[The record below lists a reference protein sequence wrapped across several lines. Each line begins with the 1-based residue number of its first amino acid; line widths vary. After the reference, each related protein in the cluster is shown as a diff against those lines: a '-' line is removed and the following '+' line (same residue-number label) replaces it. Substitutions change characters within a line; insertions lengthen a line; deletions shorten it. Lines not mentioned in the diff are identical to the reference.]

1 MALWNDLAAVLF
13 PRTCPACGKRLT
25 AAEGEV
31 CLDCLLDIASTHFEK
46 RPTDNELYYRLAGR
60 VAIAGAVPLLYFEKS
75 GKVKQLI
82 SALKYRNRPQL
93 GVFLGHYLGEQLR
106 GQPWMADVS
115 AIVPVPLHTR
125 RMATR
130 GYNQSAQLGSGLSQA
145 LGIPQHPHALT
156 RIVNTRTQTRKG
168 QAERWQNVKEAFQLA
183 TPLKGHVLLVD
194 DVVTTGT
201 TTEACVRALLDC
213 AEPPKVTVLA
223 AAMTRR

>member
-1 MALWNDLAAVLF
+1 MPFWKDLTTLIF
-13 PRTCPACGKRLT
+13 PRSCPACDKRLT

-31 CLDCLLDIASTHFEK
+31 CLDCLLDIASTHFEG

-75 GKVKQLI
+75 GKVKELI

-106 GQPWMADVS
+106 GQPWIADAT

-125 RMATR
+125 RLASR
-130 GYNQSAQLGSGLSQA
+130 GYNQSAQLGKGLSTA
-145 LGIPQHPHALT
+145 LGIPQLPHALT
-156 RIVNTRTQTRKG
+156 RVVNTRTQTRKG

-183 TPLKGHVLLVD
+183 APLSGHVLLVD

-201 TTEACVRALLDC
+201 TTEACIRALLDC

>member
-1 MALWNDLAAVLF
+1 MPFWKDLTTLIF
-13 PRTCPACGKRLT
+13 PRSCPACDKRLT

-31 CLDCLLDIASTHFEK
+31 CLDCLLDIASTHFEG

-106 GQPWMADVS
+106 GQPWIADAT

-125 RMATR
+125 RLASR
-130 GYNQSAQLGSGLSQA
+130 GYNQSAQLGRGLSTA
-145 LGIPQHPHALT
+145 LGIPQLPHALT
-156 RIVNTRTQTRKG
+156 RVVNTRTQTRKG

-183 TPLKGHVLLVD
+183 KPLSGHVLLVD

-201 TTEACVRALLDC
+201 TTEACIRALLDC